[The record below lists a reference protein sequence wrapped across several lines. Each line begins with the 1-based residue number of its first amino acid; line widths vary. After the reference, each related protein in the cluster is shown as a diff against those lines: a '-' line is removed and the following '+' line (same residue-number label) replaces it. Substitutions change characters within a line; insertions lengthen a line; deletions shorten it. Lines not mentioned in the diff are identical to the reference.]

1 MNGTRPNGLPGF
13 REGMAHRFPADGDAW
28 ITEYGELLD
37 DNDDYDAASEGWGVG
52 FDGDFLF
59 VVEPDGTYDGEA
71 VYFFLGLEDGDCT
84 AAYEVSDPDN
94 EEYGFVFR
102 GPYTN
107 WRRLFEG
114 ELGPVDGM
122 MSGEFE
128 IEGDMQKVLQ
138 YSEAAV
144 EMTETGRGIDTE
156 FEY

>member
-1 MNGTRPNGLPGF
+1 MALKVPG
-13 REGMAHRFPADGDAW
+13 DGDAR
-28 ITEYGELLD
+28 IREYGELLD
-37 DNDDYDAASEGWGVG
+37 ENEADDEADADWGVG

-59 VVEPDGTYDGEA
+59 VVEPDDAYDGEP
-71 VYFFLGLEDGDCT
+71 VSFFLGLEDGDCT
-84 AAYEVSDPDN
+84 AAYEVSDPDD

-102 GPYTN
+102 GPYTD
-107 WRRLFEG
+107 WKRLFEG

-122 MSGEFE
+122 MSGEFD
-128 IEGDMQKVLQ
+128 IEGDMQKMLQ